1 MKLINAMVTSPEE
14 LDMRVHLRNECHVAG
29 FPAMISM
36 LRLVDNEELNIQLNV
51 FRVSLLSLFFL
62 FRELF

>member
-1 MKLINAMVTSPEE
+1 
-14 LDMRVHLRNECHVAG
+14 MRVHLRNECHVAG